1 MKTSQKK
8 EYLVVDFRPL
18 RFDNSESDVAMNDP
32 PSQFLANTWIVFY
45 PEDGATLTVIKYMG
59 GMENSAVRKLY
70 NYSQIINTE
79 LNKYSFTKFYIYIF
93 FLYHVRK
100 IN

>member
-45 PEDGATLTVIKYMG
+45 PEDGATLTVIKYG
-59 GMENSAVRKLY
+59 SDEQYCGK
-70 NYSQIINTE
+70 
-79 LNKYSFTKFYIYIF
+79 
-93 FLYHVRK
+93 K
-100 IN
+100 IVQLFSNNQH